1 MNTSSLQR
9 TIRGLRRRNAARL
22 ERQYTTKWVDAQR
35 DRGAVLP
42 LVLVMIIVGALI
54 VIPITTYTTSVLR
67 ANKVEEQKTRNAET
81 AKGAIRVALHS
92 PSLVFGDDDRADDGC
107 PDNVADLIP
116 DGVMTETGVSLTC
129 AHVDELSAD
138 EVFGLEVPVGL
149 AQLQIAPDPAGLD
162 RYSGVVAT
170 SGGAPP
176 YPNSAFEPSWAWWLD
191 FDAGTEDDKR
201 SVAPLPELPTFSGV
215 EREPDPLDMPG
226 FDCKVFLPGHYTDPV
241 IVDGSFG
248 SSNIYFASGVYYFEE
263 PITISGDVDVV
274 VGQGLADFG
283 VTNDCADDIQ
293 VGAHV
298 DVPLGTTYG
307 IDGNTGGATWVLG
320 DNARISVNEAGGAP
334 SVRFNQRYAENQSG
348 AWTNIISVNGDWSY
362 GDGDPNNDDGFE
374 DADGDH
380 SVTNVNY
387 VPRSKVITGETVV
400 PLYLSGTPY
409 VPSHPSLTDEARIPD
424 APTNVAGV
432 AAIREVSGPDDG
444 AIIVSFEGVE
454 GADTNGAIIDDYEV
468 GVATSAGGDPV
479 TECSVTSSTI
489 WPTYE
494 GVDGTTPWGDPSG
507 ENAASPD
514 GYSCMITELPENATY
529 WVTAR
534 AHSEVGW
541 SDWAPRAEV
550 IVAAGAPAAT
560 PPGSASNIT
569 IETFD
574 TDDALISW
582 DPAIDPNHAP
592 VQAYEVTVYRVS
604 DVRVDSVSPAVGPE
618 SGGTA
623 VTLSGLGFTS
633 APVGDVTFDGL
644 SATSFSV
651 VSDTEITAVTPPHS
665 AGSVDVVV
673 DFGSSVSGAATF
685 DYQAETPPAPGW
697 PIITG
702 ISSSN
707 GLETGGETITITG
720 SNLGPL
726 STVSFGGTSAVV
738 LSLSSTEIT
747 VTVPP
752 GTGVVPVTVTN
763 LVGTS
768 TPTAY
773 RYDPPPPVPP
783 TVSSI
788 GPTSGPQ
795 AGGNT
800 VTITGT
806 ALDETTEVR
815 FNGVE
820 AADLT
825 VISDTEI
832 TVTVPEHPSGDVTVP
847 VVVTTPVGP
856 SDPVNYTYDPAP
868 IPAPVITT
876 VSPDEGTTAGGTTV
890 TITGEHFSG
899 ATSVTFGGA
908 AAPYVAIDSDTQIT
922 VTTPSHGAG
931 SVGVVVET
939 PGGASNAVPYAYS
952 ANVPTPPPVAC
963 SDIAPDSICDDEGF
977 QDCAAPI
984 IIRTSSRGRLRYSWS
999 CDAPAC
1005 YNGDVQVLRGDDW
1018 ECAPAC
1024 PAGQEPVAEYREEW
1038 VWYWYP
1044 WWGGYEDVFDG
1055 WGCENIDIRRCDSE
1069 IYAFGNTWC
1078 LDDAVSPLRGS
1089 PGGLSAFAE
1098 RLIEQTP
1105 PPVASVEEEVGSCTA
1120 TPIMGGLDFETKEW
1134 MARTQCIIEDLP
1146 PLAAGDEYRVKV
1158 TAVNAVATTDS
1169 TVTVSSIS
1177 GPGTLDEPYD
1187 RVWFPY
1193 YEQSIISIDASG
1205 GGSTRIDIPGYI
1217 SVPMGRLTINNPG
1230 GDPISFTGGAA
1241 AGRIAISDSR
1251 DPLPMGY
1258 VPSVIMQRTVDLTA
1272 TAGNITST
1280 ARVKIN
1286 SDTSYGILNW
1296 VTQ

>member
-1 MNTSSLQR
+1 MNTIRRLRQR
-9 TIRGLRRRNAARL
+9 HVARL
-22 ERQYTTKWVDAQR
+22 ERQYTTEWVAARR

-54 VIPITTYTTSVLR
+54 VIPVTAYTTSVLR
-67 ANKVEEQKTRNAET
+67 ANKVEEQKTRNSET

-92 PSLVFGDDDRADDGC
+92 PSLVFGDDERADDSC

-116 DGVMTETGVSLTC
+116 DGVMIETGVSLSCT
-129 AHVDELSAD
+129 HVEELSAD

-170 SGGAPP
+170 SGDAPP
-176 YPNSAFEPSWAWWLD
+176 YTDSGFEPSWAWWLG
-191 FDAGTEDDKR
+191 FDSGTVGDPKT
-201 SVAPLPELPTFSGV
+201 VAPLPELPSFAGV
-215 EREPDPLDMPG
+215 ERDSAPLDMPG
-226 FDCKVFLPGHYTDPV
+226 FNCKVFLPGHYTDPLV
-241 IVDGSFG
+241 VDESFG
-248 SSNIYFASGVYYFEE
+248 SNNFYFASGVYYFEE
-263 PITISGDVDVV
+263 PISISGDVDVV

-320 DNARISVNEAGGAP
+320 DNARISVSEAGGAP
-334 SVRFNQRYAENQSG
+334 SVRFNQRYAANQSG

-362 GDGDPNNDDGFE
+362 GDGDPNNDDEFE

-387 VPRSKVITGETVV
+387 VPRSKVISGETVV
-400 PLYLSGTPY
+400 PLYLSDSPY
-409 VPSHPSLTDEARIPD
+409 VSSHPSLTDEARIPD
-424 APTNVAGV
+424 PPSNVAGV
-432 AAIREVSGPDDG
+432 AAIREVPGPDDG
-444 AIIVSFEGVE
+444 AIIVSFQGVE
-454 GADTNGAIIDDYEV
+454 GANTNGAIIDDYEV
-468 GVATSAGGDPV
+468 GIATSASGDPV
-479 TECSVTSSTI
+479 TECSVSTSTI

-494 GVDGTTPWGDPSG
+494 GADGTTPWGDPSG

-514 GYSCMITELPENATY
+514 GYSCMVTELPENATY

-550 IVAAGAPAAT
+550 TVAAGAPAAA

-569 IETFD
+569 IETYD

-582 DPAIDPNHAP
+582 DPAIDPDVAP

-604 DVRVDSVSPAVGPE
+604 DVRVDSVSPATGPE
-618 SGGTA
+618 GGGTA
-623 VTLSGLGFTS
+623 VTLTGLGFTS
-633 APVGDVTFDGL
+633 APVDDVTFDGL
-644 SATSFSV
+644 SATSFTV
-651 VSDTEITAVTPPHS
+651 MSDSEITAITPPHS

-685 DYQAETPPAPGW
+685 DYQVETPPAPGW
-697 PIITG
+697 PVITG
-702 ISSSN
+702 ISPAN

-720 SNLGPL
+720 TDLDAAGA
-726 STVSFGGTSAVV
+726 VSFGGTAAAI
-738 LSLSSTEIT
+738 LGNTPTEIT
-747 VTVPP
+747 VTAPA
-752 GTGVVPVTVTN
+752 GTGVVPVSVTN
-763 LVGTS
+763 AVGTS

-783 TVSSI
+783 VISGV
-788 GPTSGPQ
+788 GPSSGPQ

-806 ALDETTEVR
+806 ALGETNLVT
-815 FNGVE
+815 FDGVP
-820 AADLT
+820 ATDLT
-825 VISDTEI
+825 IVSDTEI
-832 TVTVPEHPSGDVTVP
+832 TVTAPQHDTGGVTVE
-847 VVVTTPVGP
+847 VMVTTPVDSSP
-856 SDPVNYTYDPAP
+856 TAEYTYDPKP
-868 IPAPVITT
+868 IPAPVIDAI
-876 VSPDEGTTAGGTTV
+876 SPSTGSTSGGTTLV
-890 TITGEHFSG
+890 LNGEHFTD
-899 ATSVTFGGA
+899 ATSVRFAGA
-908 AAPYVAIDSDTQIT
+908 AAPNVVVDSDSQIT
-922 VTTPSHGAG
+922 VTTPSRGAG
-931 SVGVVVET
+931 TVDVVVET
-939 PGGASNAVPYAYS
+939 PGGTSNAVTFTYS

-963 SDIAPDSICDDEGF
+963 GTVAPDSICEDPGF
-977 QDCAAPI
+977 QACAAPV
-984 IIRTSSRGRLRYSWS
+984 IIRTGPRGNYRYSWS

-1005 YNGDVQVLRGDDW
+1005 YNGEQQVSVFGNW
-1018 ECAPAC
+1018 YCAPAC
-1024 PAGQEPVAEYREEW
+1024 PAGDAPDWDWRDWRWECNEIDCR
-1038 VWYWYP
+1038 
-1044 WWGGYEDVFDG
+1044 GNEDGV
-1055 WGCENIDIRRCDSE
+1055 
-1069 IYAFGNTWC
+1069 YAFGFPWC
-1078 LDDAVSPLRGS
+1078 YRTRGLAAVDEPSGP
-1089 PGGLSAFAE
+1089 SAFA
-1098 RLIEQTP
+1098 RYLIEQTP

-1120 TPIMGGLDFETKEW
+1120 TPIMGGAGFETKEW

-1146 PLAAGDEYRVKV
+1146 PLTAGDEYRVKV
-1158 TAVNAVATTDS
+1158 TAINAVATTDS

-1177 GPGTLDEPYD
+1177 GPGTLDEPFD

-1193 YEQSIISIDASG
+1193 YEQSIIDIDASG
-1205 GGSTRIDIPGYI
+1205 AGSTRISIPGYI

-1230 GDPISFTGGAA
+1230 GDPISFTGGLV

-1286 SDTSYGILNW
+1286 SDTSYGILRW